1 MLFFLFFF
9 MCLFFFFFF
18 KQKTAYEI
26 SACLVGS
33 EMCIR
38 DSVCRVYTFI
48 RRDGEKDSACQG
60 LRNKNYPHYQR
71 HAPYPPILLYKIC
84 NQRVNN
90 RECDQHVPFN
100 VRRGNES
107 YHNQC
112 SHICRLVLAVREVLE
127 HVAKM
132 VNRNEENRSKCY
144 KPTM

>member
-1 MLFFLFFF
+1 MPW
-9 MCLFFFFFF
+9 CPTT
-18 KQKTAYEI
+18 QWRQQY
-26 SACLVGS
+26 
-33 EMCIR
+33 
-38 DSVCRVYTFI
+38 VCRVYTFI

-90 RECDQHVPFN
+90 RDCDQHVPFN

-107 YHNQC
+107 DHNQC

-144 KPTM
+144 KPDRQSTRLNSSHANIS